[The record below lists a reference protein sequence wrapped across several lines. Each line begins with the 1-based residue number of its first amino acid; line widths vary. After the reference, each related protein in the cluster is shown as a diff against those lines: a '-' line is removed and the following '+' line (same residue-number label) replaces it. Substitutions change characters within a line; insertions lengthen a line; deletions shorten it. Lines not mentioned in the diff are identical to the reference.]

1 VKGKVWGVDLCVD
14 ALADR
19 ALERAR
25 AVEPEISR
33 GVRAAAAEV
42 GAEMAGY
49 PEHVLKKPERLREKL
64 AELTG
69 EFPGKTPESLVHD
82 VVRYTFVFDD
92 DRYAEGVAAVRKAM
106 ERYPRLHEVT
116 VYALREGR
124 VTAVASSNPDEVGR
138 EAEVAAGSALSDGQ
152 IYAGTTREH
161 AAAVFPLRDR
171 NGDPMFALK
180 LKMRTFA
187 GQTRNNVAARGKI
200 VADYLEEMVRAV
212 DPDAP

>member
-1 VKGKVWGVDLCVD
+1 MKGKVWGVDLCVD

-106 ERYPRLHEVT
+106 ERQGFTLVQQKPSWDDHARYKGVNTSWRGPGGQLFELQIHTPRSLWAKEVT
-116 VYALREGR
+116 HDIYKRKPNLTPEERRALELYEQHIFESVPVPPG
-124 VTAVASSNPDEVGR
+124 ASRIPAMQG
-138 EAEVAAGSALSDGQ
+138 
-152 IYAGTTREH
+152 
-161 AAAVFPLRDR
+161 
-171 NGDPMFALK
+171 
-180 LKMRTFA
+180 
-187 GQTRNNVAARGKI
+187 
-200 VADYLEEMVRAV
+200 
-212 DPDAP
+212 